1 MSRDAVGARL
11 EPKSGL
17 QAYFEPLGG
26 ESQRYQLPKRQTAKA
41 TPTAKLIFADPAAD
55 TSLTRKQ
62 RCIFG
67 FYHQQIVAST
77 KLIR

>member
-1 MSRDAVGARL
+1 M
-11 EPKSGL
+11 
-17 QAYFEPLGG
+17 
-26 ESQRYQLPKRQTAKA
+26 PKRQTAKA